1 MSIGLEYFRW
11 HCFEGGYEWRV
22 GASIANEQRTRGPKY
37 RDTRFLVERA
47 VGERTRVYH
56 PLVHHPTLFKEFAE
70 LEPTEAAFAAFAG
83 AYGPLGVGH
92 LLKVPVQT
100 GQTGEPLSRWLEEWA
115 RLRAVV
121 YALDAIQALDATTL
135 ERCVELRDTGARFR
149 LEMSAEAGVFTH
161 TAGELAS
168 VDAVRPW
175 LWKFALSAGTRTER
189 LARLASGWVQEAINE
204 SIDASRNDGEAAVPT
219 RILFNHEEGGFTQHV
234 VPRTLLAALWFQCAR
249 VLTEHPEFKKCEHCR
264 KWLELSPDARRRN
277 SKYCGDRCKVAA
289 YRIRKAKRERKASR
303 GRSRAKS
310 PKPARTR
317 RR

>member
-11 HCFEGGYEWRV
+11 HCFEGGYEWRT
-22 GASIANEQRTRGPKY
+22 GASMADKQRTRRPKY

-56 PLVHHPTLFKEFAE
+56 PLVHHPTLFKEFAA
-70 LEPTEAAFAAFAG
+70 LERTEAAFAAFAG

-92 LLKVPVQT
+92 LLDEPVQT
-100 GQTGEPLSRWLEEWA
+100 GQTGEPLSRWWEERA

-121 YALDAIQALDATTL
+121 YVLDAIQALDATTL
-135 ERCVELRDTGARFR
+135 ERCVELRDTSAKFR
-149 LEMSAEAGVFTH
+149 LEMSADVGML

-168 VDAVRPW
+168 ADAVRPW
-175 LWKFALSAGTRTER
+175 LWKFALDAGTRTER

-204 SIDASRNDGEAAVPT
+204 SIDASRNDGEAVVPI
-219 RILFNHEEGGFTQHV
+219 RILFNHEEEGFTQHV
-234 VPRTLLAALWFQCAR
+234 APRTLLAALWFQCAR
-249 VLTEHPEFKKCEHCR
+249 VLTEHPEFKKCEHCG
-264 KWLELSPDARRRN
+264 KWFELSPDARRRN
-277 SKYCGDRCKVAA
+277 SKYCSDRCKVAA
-289 YRIRKAKRERKASR
+289 YRIRKTKWEGKVSR